1 MIELRHLHLSF
12 GEKCVL
18 DGFSFTLPE
27 SGVVCLSGP
36 SGCGKTTLAR
46 VLAGLETPQRGEIR
60 GLAPGETALMFQE
73 DRLLPWL
80 SAARNVAAVCSDDA
94 ARAMLARV
102 GLAGEADAMPHQLS
116 GGMRRR
122 VALARALAFPSRL
135 LILDEPFTGLD
146 DEARQALYPLVR
158 DAAAQK
164 PVLLITHR
172 ADELAALADQTLYL
186 SGPPLK
192 IV

>member
-1 MIELRHLHLSF
+1 MIELRDIHLSY

-18 DGFSFTLPE
+18 DGFSLALPE
-27 SGVVCLSGP
+27 LGIVCLSGP

-46 VLAGLETPQRGEIR
+46 VLAGLERPQHGEIY
-60 GLAPGETALMFQE
+60 GLPPGKTALMFQE

-94 ARAMLARV
+94 ARAILARV
-102 GLAGEADAMPHQLS
+102 GMAAEADALPAQLS

-146 DEARQALYPLVR
+146 DDARQALYPLLH
-158 DAAAQK
+158 DAAAEK

-172 ADELAALADQTLYL
+172 ADEIAALADQTLYL